1 MAFVSTGINVIIYI
15 SMENILLFISDGISR
30 IKYVFL
36 KDEISLEL
44 FMLNYQK
51 KQILSRTNTAT
62 TFTSFK
68 ISLMDYV
75 V

>member
-1 MAFVSTGINVIIYI
+1 
-15 SMENILLFISDGISR
+15 MENILLFISDRISR
-30 IKYVFL
+30 IKYLFL
-36 KDEISLEL
+36 KDEISMEL

-51 KQILSRTNTAT
+51 EQILSRTNTAT